1 MSDTERQALLEKLT
15 RYVSD
20 EVLGEQDATDLTT
33 TTPLLEWG
41 ILNSVETARLT
52 VYLRQEFGVRVPPMQ
67 VNAEHFK
74 DLESITDLV
83 TELRL
88 GTR

>member
-1 MSDTERQALLEKLT
+1 MSDGERQALLEKLT

-20 EVLGEQDATDLTT
+20 EVLGEQDATDLTA

-52 VYLRQEFGVRVPPMQ
+52 VFLRQECGVRVSPTQ
-67 VNAEHFK
+67 VTAENFRN
-74 DLESITDLV
+74 LESITDLV
-83 TELRL
+83 TTLRS
-88 GTR
+88 GSR